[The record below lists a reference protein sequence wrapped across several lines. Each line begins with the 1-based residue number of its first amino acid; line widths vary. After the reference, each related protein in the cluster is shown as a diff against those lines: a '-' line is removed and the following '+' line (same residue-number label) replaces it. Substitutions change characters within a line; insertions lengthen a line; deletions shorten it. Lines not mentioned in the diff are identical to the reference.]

1 LDYFDKAR
9 FEGMKKQAAVRKEV
23 VTAIESRLS
32 PEALAALKAIFY
44 LERDRIFSEYFEK
57 VMANTL
63 KEHAAAKDAQEEISH
78 LMEKTN
84 FLQCVQGAAAKLGRL
99 SLAERLK
106 TM

>member
-1 LDYFDKAR
+1 
-9 FEGMKKQAAVRKEV
+9 
-23 VTAIESRLS
+23 
-32 PEALAALKAIFY
+32 
-44 LERDRIFSEYFEK
+44 
-57 VMANTL
+57 MANTL